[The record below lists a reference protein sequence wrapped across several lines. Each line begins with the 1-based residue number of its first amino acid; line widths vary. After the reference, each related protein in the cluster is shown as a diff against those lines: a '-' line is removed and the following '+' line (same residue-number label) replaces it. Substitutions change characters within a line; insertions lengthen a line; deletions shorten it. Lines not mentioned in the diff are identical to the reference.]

1 MKHKRMQGHDY
12 RGKGFYFITF
22 STSPRRNTL
31 STIPDGRIHLLPEGE
46 AVAEAARQIH
56 IDDPTYRL
64 QHLAVMPD
72 HVHAIIICTGGASM
86 HLGTI
91 VSRLKGRS
99 RQAIRKLRGQPSLG
113 VWEDGYHDYIAF
125 SQEVFNE
132 FRRYV
137 IDNPMRWQLRHDNPQ
152 WFQKHSGI
160 SHPRLPSETS
170 WTAFGDQTIL
180 DYPWLYPVIISRRLE
195 GAALDKA
202 VAEAVTQARQGA
214 VVIGGF
220 ISPGE
225 RLVAKALMTVPRAR
239 IIYMYPWG
247 LGGYKPRGEA
257 VNRIGTGKTLVLS
270 GFPDNVAPEATR
282 ANCLKNNEWAV
293 VAARAGGTE

>member
-1 MKHKRMQGHDY
+1 M
-12 RGKGFYFITF
+12 
-22 STSPRRNTL
+22 
-31 STIPDGRIHLLPEGE
+31 
-46 AVAEAARQIH
+46 
-56 IDDPTYRL
+56 
-64 QHLAVMPD
+64 
-72 HVHAIIICTGGASM
+72 
-86 HLGTI
+86 
-91 VSRLKGRS
+91 
-99 RQAIRKLRGQPSLG
+99 
-113 VWEDGYHDYIAF
+113 
-125 SQEVFNE
+125 
-132 FRRYV
+132 
-137 IDNPMRWQLRHDNPQ
+137 
-152 WFQKHSGI
+152 
-160 SHPRLPSETS
+160 PSETS

-202 VAEAVTQARQGA
+202 VAEAVAQARQGA